1 MFFAFLLEFEW
12 PRNTFVCKADAGIRN
27 EPNRRDSK
35 YLCFGSAVC
44 WVHVLGLVSGPFTVL
59 ALGSLHVTAT
69 CLTGRRS
76 RSEALVSSQRPTA
89 FVCAEK
95 KKKKKR
101 KWDGPKWTRG
111 GYLLLANRHRPRR
124 WCTHFAFVAWQ
135 LAFIPW
141 HRCVCSHCDLL
152 LNLICAL
159 KLLAASRLDGGIRKR
174 NSPPARLCFERD
186 GESVLQRHWSGLN
199 WYKWTCFLSIA
210 NDFLWSGGDSFQAP
224 LLQCSSS
231 APPDLLMFFFVF
243 FHKAQMVTLWQ
254 GLCCAA
260 WTYFA

>member
-1 MFFAFLLEFEW
+1 MQSRC
-12 PRNTFVCKADAGIRN
+12 RNKKWAKQKGLKIPLFWQRSVLGSCTRF
-27 EPNRRDSK
+27 S
-35 YLCFGSAVC
+35 FGSFYCVGF
-44 WVHVLGLVSGPFTVL
+44 GLAPRYGYVFDRAPQPQRSARVISAADRF
-59 ALGSLHVTAT
+59 
-69 CLTGRRS
+69 CLRG
-76 RSEALVSSQRPTA
+76 
-89 FVCAEK
+89 

-111 GYLLLANRHRPRR
+111 GYLLLANRHRPHR

-141 HRCVCSHCDLL
+141 HHCVCSHCDLL

-186 GESVLQRHWSGLN
+186 GESVLQCHWSGLN
-199 WYKWTCFLSIA
+199 WYKWTCFSLLPTIFCEAATIPFRLSCFNAAVRLHLIYWR
-210 NDFLWSGGDSFQAP
+210 FLFFCFFIKPKWSPCNRVCPF
-224 LLQCSSS
+224 
-231 APPDLLMFFFVF
+231 
-243 FHKAQMVTLWQ
+243 
-254 GLCCAA
+254 CAA